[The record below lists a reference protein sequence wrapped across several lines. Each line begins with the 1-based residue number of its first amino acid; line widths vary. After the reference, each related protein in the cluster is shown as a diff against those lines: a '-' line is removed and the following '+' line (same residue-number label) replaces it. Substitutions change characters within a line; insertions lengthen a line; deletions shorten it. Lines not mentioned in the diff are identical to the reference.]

1 MLPDQVASIV
11 SDHQL
16 APFAVLVPGNAPE
29 TREHWTEWC
38 KVWPV
43 SWRVPELGPGSAAA
57 VPLTAHDQ
65 VGRWLPGR

>member
-11 SDHQL
+11 KDHQL
-16 APFAVLVPGNAPE
+16 KPFSVVVPGNAPE

-43 SWRVPELGPGSAAA
+43 TWRVPDLGTKGAM
-57 VPLTAHDQ
+57 VTPLTAQEQ
-65 VGRWLPGR
+65 VNEEDR